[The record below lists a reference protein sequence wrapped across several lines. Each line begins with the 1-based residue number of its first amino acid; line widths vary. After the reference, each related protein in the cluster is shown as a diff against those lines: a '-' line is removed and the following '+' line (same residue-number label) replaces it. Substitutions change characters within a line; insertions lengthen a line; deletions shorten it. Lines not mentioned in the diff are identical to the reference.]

1 MNFNFK
7 TNIAKSILPALI
19 LMLVG
24 CSAGDDLTTVLQ
36 SKESGKYTLDIDV
49 VETDWDGETISATTR
64 AGETMESL
72 KASYARSWDFTTL
85 TSKEELL
92 AMSGLTFTPNSPNP
106 EFLKVDT
113 DEKAVKLNGKVTISG
128 LRATQTLTI
137 VYKSVDGEARTLT
150 PIPRNFVTIS
160 GFEATKEKETGTAR
174 VTTDGEGEINT
185 TGNAF
190 YIYSIELSEA
200 ETEGFGLYCSELNYT
215 NTHVKWNSTRGAW
228 IIGNNDYNEYWP
240 IRDEGTLDVY
250 AYAPYKSPAYTVA
263 GSKLTFNAE
272 LHSHPSYSEYHTW
285 LSGNNVDL
293 LYASETGYERKSD
306 TPAAL
311 NFNHALAKLTFGTIT
326 NNTGETLYLNGFT
339 ISSRDGNLWKQAK
352 LDLSSGDWSEH
363 VAAEYDKIV
372 YPPPFVTVVRSEGDR
387 PASPAISVV
396 IPPLQDK
403 QTTIPPMSSR
413 ELLVIPDA
421 NGKITLNIKVNSSK
435 ETEQFSF
442 PVILE
447 KGKNKTYNIT
457 VQKNFEVVIE

>member
-7 TNIAKSILPALI
+7 TNIAKSILLALI

-85 TSKEELL
+85 ASKEELL
-92 AMSGLTFTPNSPNP
+92 AMPGLTFTPNGGNP
-106 EFLKVDT
+106 SFLTVEDVDGT
-113 DEKAVKLNGKVTISG
+113 KAVKLNGKVTISG

-160 GFEATKEKETGTAR
+160 GFEATTKKETGTAR

-200 ETEGFGLYCSELNYT
+200 ETEGFGLYCFELNYT

-263 GSKLTFNAE
+263 GGVLTFVAE
-272 LHSHPSYSEYHTW
+272 TYSSGD
-285 LSGNNVDL
+285 LSGSNVDL
-293 LYASETGYERKSD
+293 LYASKVDYERSSD
-306 TPAAL
+306 NPVAL
-311 NFNHALAKLTFGTIT
+311 EFKHALAKLTFGTIT

-363 VAAEYDKIV
+363 VAAEAEYDKIV

-403 QTTIPPMSSR
+403 QTTIPPMPSR
-413 ELLVIPDA
+413 EMLVIPNT
-421 NGKITLNIKVNSSK
+421 NGKIELTIQVNSSNS
-435 ETEQFSF
+435 TEAFSF

>member
-1 MNFNFK
+1 
-7 TNIAKSILPALI
+7 
-19 LMLVG
+19 MLVG

-72 KASYARSWDFTTL
+72 RGA
-85 TSKEELL
+85 
-92 AMSGLTFTPNSPNP
+92 N
-106 EFLKVDT
+106 
-113 DEKAVKLNGKVTISG
+113 
-128 LRATQTLTI
+128 
-137 VYKSVDGEARTLT
+137 
-150 PIPRNFVTIS
+150 
-160 GFEATKEKETGTAR
+160 
-174 VTTDGEGEINT
+174 
-185 TGNAF
+185 
-190 YIYSIELSEA
+190 
-200 ETEGFGLYCSELNYT
+200 GFGLYCAELSYANKQVT
-215 NTHVKWNSTRGAW
+215 WDNATGKWV
-228 IIGNNDYNEYWP
+228 IGENDYNEYWR
-240 IRDEGTLDVY
+240 IGDTRTLNIY
-250 AYAPYKSPAYTVA
+250 AYAPYKKLNTSVTPPIDPYTVA

-372 YPPPFVTVVRSEGDR
+372 YPPPFVTVVRSDEDR
-387 PASPAISVV
+387 PDPPTISVV
-396 IPPLQDK
+396 IPPLPDK
-403 QTTIPPMSSR
+403 RTITPPMSSR

-457 VQKNFEVVIE
+457 VQKNFEVVIEE

>member
-7 TNIAKSILPALI
+7 TNIAKSILLALI

-72 KASYARSWDFTTL
+72 KASYVRSWDFTSL

-240 IRDEGTLDVY
+240 IRDERTLDVY

-263 GSKLTFNAE
+263 GGVLTFVAE
-272 LHSHPSYSEYHTW
+272 TYSSGD
-285 LSGNNVDL
+285 LSGSNVDL
-293 LYASETGYERKSD
+293 LYASKVDYKRSSD
-306 TPAAL
+306 NPVAL
-311 NFNHALAKLTFGTIT
+311 EFKHALAKLTFGTIT

-372 YPPPFVTVVRSEGDR
+372 YPPPFVTVVRSDEDR
-387 PASPAISVV
+387 PDPPTISVV
-396 IPPLQDK
+396 IPPLPDK
-403 QTTIPPMSSR
+403 RTTIPPMPSR

-442 PVILE
+442 PVTLE
-447 KGKNKTYNIT
+447 QGKNKTYNIT
-457 VQKNFEVVIE
+457 VEKNFEVVIE

>member
-1 MNFNFK
+1 
-7 TNIAKSILPALI
+7 
-19 LMLVG
+19 MLVG

-85 TSKEELL
+85 ASKEELL
-92 AMSGLTFTPNSPNP
+92 AMPGLTFSPTEGNP
-106 EFLKVDT
+106 AFLTVEDVDGV
-113 DEKAVKLNGKVTISG
+113 KAVKLNGSFNISG
-128 LRATQTLTI
+128 LRATQTMTI
-137 VYKSVDGEARTLT
+137 VYKTTDAAERTLV
-150 PIPRNFVTIS
+150 PIPRNFVAIS
-160 GFEATKEKETGTAR
+160 GFSATTKETTGTAR
-174 VTTDGEGEINT
+174 VTTDGEGTITT
-185 TGNAF
+185 TGPV
-190 YIYSIELSEA
+190 YIYSISLSVA

-215 NTHVKWNSTRGAW
+215 NTHVKWNSERGIW

-240 IRDEGTLDVY
+240 IRDERTLDVY

-263 GSKLTFNAE
+263 GGVLTFVAE
-272 LHSHPSYSEYHTW
+272 TYSSGD
-285 LSGNNVDL
+285 LSGSNVDL
-293 LYASETGYERKSD
+293 LYASKVDYKRSSD
-306 TPAAL
+306 NPVAL
-311 NFNHALAKLTFGTIT
+311 EFKHALAKLTFGTIT

-339 ISSRDGNLWKQAK
+339 VRGTLHKQGDLNLSTDAWTPDAGSDGEIKFPPDFIQIVSDPAK
-352 LDLSSGDWSEH
+352 MAGDPD
-363 VAAEYDKIV
+363 VGYIAKV
-372 YPPPFVTVVRSEGDR
+372 L
-387 PASPAISVV
+387 
-396 IPPLQDK
+396 IPPLADK
-403 QTTIPPMSSR
+403 QTTIPTMPSR

>member
-7 TNIAKSILPALI
+7 TNIAKSILLALI

-24 CSAGDDLTTVLQ
+24 CSAGDDLTAVLQ

-72 KASYARSWDFTTL
+72 KASYVRSWDFTSL

-92 AMSGLTFTPNSPNP
+92 AMSGLTFTPNSPHP

-160 GFEATKEKETGTAR
+160 GFEATTEKETGTAR

-240 IRDEGTLDVY
+240 IRDERKLDVY

-263 GSKLTFNAE
+263 GGVLTFVAE
-272 LHSHPSYSEYHTW
+272 TYSSGK
-285 LSGNNVDL
+285 LSGSNVDL
-293 LYASETGYERKSD
+293 LYASKVDYKRSSD
-306 TPAAL
+306 NPVAL
-311 NFNHALAKLTFGTIT
+311 EFKHALAKLTFGTIT

-339 ISSRDGNLWKQAK
+339 VRGTLHKQGDLNLSTDAWTPDAGSDGEIKFPPDFIQIVSDPAK
-352 LDLSSGDWSEH
+352 MAGDP
-363 VAAEYDKIV
+363 D
-372 YPPPFVTVVRSEGDR
+372 EGYI
-387 PASPAISVV
+387 AKVL
-396 IPPLQDK
+396 IPPLADK
-403 QTTIPPMSSR
+403 QTTIPPMPSR

-442 PVILE
+442 PIILE